1 MPQIEDIIF
10 RNYKSF
16 RNGDC
21 KIALKRMNI
30 LIGRNNCGKSSC
42 IDVIEAMTD
51 YPLFQNRQAD
61 IFCNIHLEKE
71 ETIDK
76 QQQNGILTITSYVP
90 NLPSLLFRIDNSRKD
105 CLDAVP
111 AGDSWKTINLTTQN
125 MSDPDMANKLVV
137 NINHYYHRFK
147 CLRLNAE
154 RDIVPEVVPKESNSS
169 LEMTVNGAGATNLI
183 NRILNNDEYDEN
195 LIQHS
200 LLEALNAIMY
210 PESIFTGITIQRVD
224 NEKWEV
230 FLYEDGVRYPLSKT
244 GSGLKTIILV
254 LLNLLVI
261 PELQKKEAEQKAKT
275 NHTDIPES
283 PIYFFAFEELEN
295 NLHPALQRRLFKYID
310 TYIEDHPNTY
320 VFLTTHS
327 HVPINMF
334 ADQEDAQ
341 ILHITKEN
349 GKSAIQ
355 IVDDFITKSEV
366 LNDLDVRA
374 SDLLQSNG
382 IIWVEGPSDRIYIK
396 RWIEIW
402 GGGDLCEGIDYQF
415 LYYGGRLLSHYSAE
429 EAQAENDLIG
439 ILTTNRN
446 SAIVIDSDKRT
457 PCSRINATKQRIQKE
472 FKAKQLF
479 CWITQGKEIENYVSS
494 QAINA
499 TYKSHLP
506 QCGLNELFPPYI
518 EKNATTKKAFGKGK
532 VSFASEVVK
541 HITAENSTQVRESD
555 LKQRITELIKT
566 IRGWTPKKPE
576 PDTKSAQT

>member
-1 MPQIEDIIF
+1 MPQIENIIF

-16 RNGDC
+16 KNGDY
-21 KIALKRMNI
+21 KIDLKRINV

-71 ETIDK
+71 ETIGK
-76 QQQNGILTITSYVP
+76 QQQSGILTITSYVP

-254 LLNLLVI
+254 LLNMLVI

-327 HVPINMF
+327 HVPINMY
-334 ADQEDAQ
+334 ADQDDAQ
-341 ILHITKEN
+341 ILHVTKEN
-349 GKSAIQ
+349 GVSSIL

-396 RWIEIW
+396 HWMEIW
-402 GGGDLCEGIDYQF
+402 GGGDLREGIDYQF
-415 LYYGGRLLSHYSAE
+415 LYYGGRLLSHYSANAE
-429 EAQAENDLIG
+429 LTTEQQADEDLIS
-439 ILTTNRN
+439 ILTTNRH
-446 SAIVIDSDKRT
+446 AVIVIDSDIT
-457 PCSRINATKQRIQKE
+457 DNHTAINKTKERIQNE
-472 FKAKQLF
+472 FDTDKMF
-479 CWITQGKEIENYVSS
+479 CWITNGKEIENYVPY
-494 QAINA
+494 QAINSAYHCSFDSQCKSKQKFPLYIKKHLAA
-499 TYKSHLP
+499 T
-506 QCGLNELFPPYI
+506 
-518 EKNATTKKAFGKGK
+518 KAFEKRK
-532 VSFASEVVK
+532 VPFAHEVVK
-541 HITAENSTQVRESD
+541 YITEENASILDVREKIEKIID
-555 LKQRITELIKT
+555 I
-566 IRGWTPKKPE
+566 IRSWTPDKQ
-576 PDTKSAQT
+576 SAQN